1 MSRYSGGPSNR
12 NLPFWSPVVV
22 QRYMERVESCT
33 DQFLELTWKGGGKT
47 NEQSRFWHFLVLE
60 KECVQI
66 DAEYMH

>member
-1 MSRYSGGPSNR
+1 MYWPIFGA
-12 NLPFWSPVVV
+12 
-22 QRYMERVESCT
+22 YME
-33 DQFLELTWKGGGKT
+33 GGRET